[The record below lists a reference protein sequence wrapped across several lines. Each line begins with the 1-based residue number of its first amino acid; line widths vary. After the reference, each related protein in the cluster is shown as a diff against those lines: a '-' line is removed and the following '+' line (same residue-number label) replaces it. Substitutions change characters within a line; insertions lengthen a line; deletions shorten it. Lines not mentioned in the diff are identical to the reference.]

1 MANQPSLLPPGSRLQ
16 TIYSRKPVIVG
27 DLLGGGGQGQ
37 VFRAQFED
45 SFCALKW
52 YNPHYIGLDLTL
64 RERLE
69 KSIEVGPPNNQFG
82 TPKFQP
88 GPEPSGWRRQQHIS
102 CRCWRCRH
110 SGPGRRCRTARQ
122 SYRQCCPSLSQWN
135 RPGSG

>member
-69 KSIEVGPPNNQFG
+69 KSIEVGPPNNQFWWPFELVADMRVTTFG
-82 TPKFQP
+82 A
-88 GPEPSGWRRQQHIS
+88 S
-102 CRCWRCRH
+102 
-110 SGPGRRCRTARQ
+110 
-122 SYRQCCPSLSQWN
+122 
-135 RPGSG
+135 PGSRRWWTTCAAAWTPISPP